1 MKPNLRASSDRLLRR
16 IEQLAAIGSID
27 GGGVCRLALTEE
39 DRLARDLV
47 TRWMTELGLVVSIDE
62 IGNVVGTRRGVVE
75 GPPVMIGSHID
86 SVATGGRYDGTLG
99 VLAGLELIETLSR
112 LLSLPM
118 KKAPVLRPT

>member
-1 MKPNLRASSDRLLRR
+1 MKPNLRASSERLLRR
-16 IEQLAAIGSID
+16 IELLAAIGSID

-47 TRWMTELGLVVSIDE
+47 TRWMTELGLVISIDE
-62 IGNVVGTRRGVVE
+62 IGNVVGTRLGAVD

-99 VLAGLELIETLSR
+99 VLAGLEL
-112 LLSLPM
+112 
-118 KKAPVLRPT
+118 V

>member
-47 TRWMTELGLVVSIDE
+47 T
-62 IGNVVGTRRGVVE
+62 
-75 GPPVMIGSHID
+75 
-86 SVATGGRYDGTLG
+86 
-99 VLAGLELIETLSR
+99 
-112 LLSLPM
+112 
-118 KKAPVLRPT
+118 